1 MKLLERGWFKFI
13 MALAFVGLLALASEM
28 SYQDEIAE
36 REVYCDMV
44 KEGKWPDYKDIAER
58 ECEG

>member
-13 MALAFVGLLALASEM
+13 MALTFVGLLALASEM

-44 KEGKWPDYKDIAER
+44 KDCLLYTSPSPRD
-58 ECEG
+58 